1 MPAGCMAPSHCG
13 VWGSV
18 TLVVIRSLTSRENQP
33 GHTKPVTP
41 GGGGPLRLPHLPS
54 SWDGGGSCLA
64 LAPQKELG
72 FGLNRDPE
80 AIKFILRTCCQRS
93 NKFICSFRQG
103 VREILL
109 HQVFALVFFSSSPQ
123 RVMRVWIF
131 LPLLSVKAVRASMKM
146 FVCLHFYFYWKVIA
160 N

>member
-1 MPAGCMAPSHCG
+1 MLAGCMAPSHCG

-18 TLVVIRSLTSRENQP
+18 TLVVIRSLTSQENQP

-41 GGGGPLRLPHLPS
+41 GGGGPLPLPHLPS

-72 FGLNRDPE
+72 FGLNRDLE

-109 HQVFALVFFSSSPQ
+109 HQVFALVFFFP
-123 RVMRVWIF
+123 
-131 LPLLSVKAVRASMKM
+131 LPRG
-146 FVCLHFYFYWKVIA
+146 
-160 N
+160 